1 MAKNDWQDVLRNHFD
16 NVKVLEKSKG
26 ETVNQFNQ
34 FCEFIVEPAFE
45 NLADELASYGVK
57 ARHRTF
63 KGRDT
68 RLTIN
73 FPRSRDAQFEYR
85 ISLPRNSIEVRP
97 ALLIRGRRNL
107 KADYKTTEKGFMPT
121 RSSAEILKLDKE
133 AVILDVIEHYR
144 NFIYESLTA
153 PE

>member
-1 MAKNDWQDVLRNHFD
+1 MAKSGWQDVLRNHFD

-57 ARHRTF
+57 ARHRTY

-68 RLTIN
+68 RLIVN
-73 FPRSRDAQFEYR
+73 FARSRDPQFEYR
-85 ISLPRNSIEVRP
+85 ISLPRNAVEVRP

-107 KADYKTTEKGFMPT
+107 KSEYKTVEKSFMPT

-133 AVILDVIEHYR
+133 DIILDVIEHYR
-144 NFIYESLTA
+144 NFIYESLTS
-153 PE
+153 PD